1 MGGRGGTLAS
11 YGFRDVGGGLERG
24 EKKFCETNTGFRY
37 FFDRDEGEGPL
48 FRVVVGPSPAFNRAR
63 ILISRTINALRE
75 VEPHS
80 EELIDLLE
88 TKERFRGE

>member
-1 MGGRGGTLAS
+1 LAS

-24 EKKFCETNTGFRY
+24 QEEFWEPNTGFLY
-37 FFDRDEGEGPL
+37 VFDGDERESSL
-48 FRVVVGPSPAFNRAR
+48 SRVVVGFCLAFNRAR